1 MIIEAIAIGLVYGF
15 FLFEWTG
22 LVAGGLV
29 APGYFALYFHRPQL
43 IAVCLV
49 TALCTMMLVRG
60 LACVSILYGRRRFI
74 LSVLTAF
81 ALQWSISMLIM
92 GTEIAEGRI
101 DVVGFIIPGLVA
113 HEMDRQGIGQT
124 LLALL
129 LLSSLVYLTLQGFGW
144 LRISSLPPPMRLF

>member
-15 FLFEWTG
+15 FFFEWTG

-29 APGYFALYFHRPQL
+29 APGYFALYFNRPWIIVL
-43 IAVCLV
+43 CLA
-49 TALCTMMLVRG
+49 TALCTMVFVRG
-60 LACVSILYGRRRFI
+60 IACVSVLYGRRRFI
-74 LSVLTAF
+74 LSVLAAF
-81 ALQWSISMLIM
+81 ALQWSAGMLIM
-92 GTEIAEGRI
+92 GTEIAEGRL

-129 LLSSLVYLTLQGFGW
+129 LLSCLVYLTLQGLGW
-144 LRISSLPPPMRLF
+144 ARISSIHLPMRLP